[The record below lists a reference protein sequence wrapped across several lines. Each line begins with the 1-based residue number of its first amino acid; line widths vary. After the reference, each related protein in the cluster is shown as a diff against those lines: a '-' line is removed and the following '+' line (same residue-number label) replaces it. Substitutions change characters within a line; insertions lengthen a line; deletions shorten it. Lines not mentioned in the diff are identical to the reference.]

1 MDANQPI
8 TVLYDPTCGFCVRC
22 RQWLEKQPKRFTMRF
37 VPQGSSKQ
45 ARLFPGLECKTD
57 AQGRPDELIVVD
69 EQGRVYRDDK
79 AWVMCFYA
87 LRDYRG
93 LAMKL
98 SRPGMA
104 GLARRAYTLIS
115 HNRRAI
121 SALLGAEGD
130 DAQLK
135 RSLEAEPETP
145 HCNNALCALREAKEK
160 VAAQQGGA

>member
-1 MDANQPI
+1 
-8 TVLYDPTCGFCVRC
+8 
-22 RQWLEKQPKRFTMRF
+22 
-37 VPQGSSKQ
+37 
-45 ARLFPGLECKTD
+45 
-57 AQGRPDELIVVD
+57 
-69 EQGRVYRDDK
+69 
-79 AWVMCFYA
+79 
-87 LRDYRG
+87 
-93 LAMKL
+93 
-98 SRPGMA
+98 MA

-145 HCNNALCALREAKEK
+145 HCNNALCALREAKGK